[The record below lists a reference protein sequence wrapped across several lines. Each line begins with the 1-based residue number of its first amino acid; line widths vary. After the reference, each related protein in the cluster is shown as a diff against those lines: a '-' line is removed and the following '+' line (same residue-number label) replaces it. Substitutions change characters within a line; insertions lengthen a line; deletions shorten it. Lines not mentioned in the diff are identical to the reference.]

1 MNYAIIRNVKYKKSN
16 LGLAYKHNERK
27 NRNYSNK
34 DIDKERTHLNYHLK
48 EPTQSYEKE
57 FERIKK
63 EYDLKG
69 QIKEVSNIACEY
81 VITSSKEFFDE
92 IGEEE
97 TKRYFKTAFEFV
109 STYKELGEQNIISAV
124 VHMDER
130 TPHMHLVFIPVVH
143 TLNKEGRQIDKIAC
157 SEFWKAKDSYRQ
169 LQNAFYEYMTSN
181 NFILTR
187 GMPSEKEH
195 RSIKEY
201 KEITNYEE
209 TKKVL
214 NSISLEL
221 PKTPD
226 VKDFNKLMI
235 NRDKKIQEQI
245 IKPRDELI
253 EKLHTENVAM
263 QKELTKQTKLIDRA
277 ETFERERTA
286 IYHNQDEL
294 QEKCNKLEKELEDTK
309 FDMKFDYENEI
320 RQLNYQHQREIK
332 KMKKQIESFEKM
344 IEKVKHFV
352 NSLVS
357 WVCEKLS
364 ARSEEQ
370 IMDDFEKDTGIIF
383 DIDRQLI
390 CKVNEKNEHEL
401 EL

>member
-1 MNYAIIRNVKYKKSN
+1 MNYAIIRNVKYKRLN

-81 VITSSKEFFDE
+81 VITSSKEFFDG

-109 STYKELGEQNIISAV
+109 SQYKDLGEQNILSAV

-169 LQNAFYEYMTSN
+169 LQNAFYEYMTSHH
-181 NFILTR
+181 FTLAR

-195 RSIKEY
+195 HSIKEY
-201 KEITNYEE
+201 KQITNYEKA
-209 TKKVL
+209 KKVL

-221 PKTPD
+221 PQTPE
-226 VKDFNKLMI
+226 VKDIKKIMI
-235 NRDKKIQEQI
+235 NRDEKIQEQI

-253 EKLHTENVAM
+253 QKLHKENVTL
-263 QKELTKQTKLIDRA
+263 QKELTKQTKLVDRA
-277 ETFERERTA
+277 ETFERERTSL
-286 IYHNQDEL
+286 YQSKEKL
-294 QEKCNKLEKELEDTK
+294 QEKCDKLEKELEDTK
-309 FDMKFDYENEI
+309 FNMKFDYETEI
-320 RQLNYQHQREIK
+320 NQLNYQHQKEVK
-332 KMKKQIESFEKM
+332 KLKKKIEKFEKVFEN
-344 IEKVKHFV
+344 IKVMVHTFV
-352 NSLVS
+352 K
-357 WVCEKLS
+357 WVCRKLS
-364 ARSEEQ
+364 APSEEEV
-370 IMDDFEKDTGIIF
+370 IHRFEKESDMYF
-383 DIDRQLI
+383 DIDKQINFNMPERDDREI
-390 CKVNEKNEHEL
+390 EF
-401 EL
+401 

>member
-1 MNYAIIRNVKYKKSN
+1 MSYAIIRNVKYKKSN

-97 TKRYFKTAFEFV
+97 TKRYFKTAFDFV
-109 STYKELGEQNIISAV
+109 CQYKELGEQNIISAV

-181 NFILTR
+181 NFKLAR
-187 GMPSEKEH
+187 GVPSEKEH
-195 RSIKEY
+195 HSIKEY

-221 PKTPD
+221 PKTPE
-226 VKDFNKLMI
+226 VNEIKKFMI
-235 NRDKKIQEQI
+235 NRDEKIQEQI

-253 EKLHTENVAM
+253 QKLHKENVTM
-263 QKELTKQTKLIDRA
+263 QKELTKQAKLIDKA
-277 ETFERERTA
+277 EAFERERTA
-286 IYHNQDEL
+286 IYHNQDKL
-294 QEKCNKLEKELEDTK
+294 QEKCDRLEKELEDTK

-352 NSLVS
+352 KSLVS

-364 ARSEEQ
+364 ARSEEK
-370 IMDDFEKDTGIIF
+370 IMNDFERDTGINF
-383 DIDRQLI
+383 DMNRQLNI
-390 CKVNEKNEHEL
+390 KVNEKDEHEL